1 MGMGR
6 RPTWTSHYL
15 AHGPPRAVRMFPWC
29 VQWPLGEIFH
39 PDQTCALGLGSQDL
53 GLCSLHLLSP
63 WCNLWG
69 THISCCGWAG
79 PQGAWRRASVW
90 VFSLEVPSRLGDG
103 PIPSLG
109 SQRCFAPNTAV
120 SPFSVGIPARLCAG
134 GLELAA
140 AGADGDGVGAM
151 HKASERLKVLTG
163 ERAASRYASGVDSGK
178 CS

>member
-1 MGMGR
+1 MGHPER
-6 RPTWTSHYL
+6 L
-15 AHGPPRAVRMFPWC
+15 ECFHGVCSGPWVRFSILIRHALWDWVPRIWGC
-29 VQWPLGEIFH
+29 VAC
-39 PDQTCALGLGSQDL
+39 T
-53 GLCSLHLLSP
+53 CSLLGAICGALRFP
-63 WCNLWG
+63 AV
-69 THISCCGWAG
+69 GWAG

-90 VFSLEVPSRLGDG
+90 VFPLEVPSRLGDG

-178 CS
+178 CP